1 VLRLENEES
10 ARSAMPDSIEP
21 NLTGSILIKNPRIHL
36 TGLHDIVV
44 PSDPEPQELQRQD
57 EENKS

>member
-1 VLRLENEES
+1 
-10 ARSAMPDSIEP
+10 MPDSIEP

-36 TGLHDIVV
+36 TGLHEIVV